1 MATTKKDFEKI
12 DLEFLTSSIK
22 WLNEQKCGCC
32 YKKVAETDGGTG
44 LFIVLGWS
52 DGYDTAPAGTPN
64 ADGTWRI
71 NSKIAYQ
78 HSNNAMQCDF
88 DVDWNMPYN
97 PKTGDVDDTSTEV
110 SATEDEVK
118 RLNDEAWR
126 VWKDWKNEL
135 DSLS

>member
-1 MATTKKDFEKI
+1 MATTKKDFGKI

-22 WLNEQKCGCC
+22 WLNEHKCGCC
-32 YKKVAETDGGTG
+32 FTKVAETDGGTG
-44 LFIVLGWS
+44 LFIVLGWAN
-52 DGYDTAPAGTPN
+52 GYEKAPEGTPN

-78 HSNNAMQCDF
+78 HNNNIMQSDF
-88 DVDWNMPYN
+88 DVDWYMPYN
-97 PKTGDVDDTSTEV
+97 KKTSAVDDTSTEV
-110 SATEDEVK
+110 EATEAEVK
-118 RLNDEAWR
+118 RLNAEAWR

>member
-1 MATTKKDFEKI
+1 
-12 DLEFLTSSIK
+12 
-22 WLNEQKCGCC
+22 
-32 YKKVAETDGGTG
+32 
-44 LFIVLGWS
+44 
-52 DGYDTAPAGTPN
+52 
-64 ADGTWRI
+64 
-71 NSKIAYQ
+71 
-78 HSNNAMQCDF
+78 
-88 DVDWNMPYN
+88 MPYN